1 MILQMVTVAAASI
14 HATDQPP
21 PEAHHLA
28 AGKTVYKWTGPPA
41 TPTGEANSPLPSG
54 PLLGNGDLGLSV
66 GCNKAQTDITLH
78 LGLNQV
84 WLLNEYQHWS
94 DNSGDQVGPRRLG
107 VGGITISAPEIAG
120 GNFSAELDMA
130 RAEARV

>member
-1 MILQMVTVAAASI
+1 MRWVWVPVLSLTSTGLAAAKQMCES
-14 HATDQPP
+14 
-21 PEAHHLA
+21 
-28 AGKTVYKWTGPPA
+28 
-41 TPTGEANSPLPSG
+41 NSPLPSG

-66 GCNKAQTDITLH
+66 GCNKARTEVTLYI
-78 LGLNQV
+78 GLNQV

-107 VGGITISAPEIAG
+107 VGGITISAPETAG

-130 RAEARV
+130 ALDI